1 MMKKNNLT
9 NWFFITGLAFFLTT
23 GCAPPLDVNPC
34 FEVVCEN
41 DGTCFDGVCFCP
53 AGFIGLNCELFD
65 PTQVQA
71 LLNEGITPIELI
83 NANIPLE
90 NLYGM
95 QFEDGLIFYL
105 NTDDG
110 TGLLAGLNDQTA
122 GAEWGCFGT
131 DIVGVPNLMNI
142 IIPNP
147 ETEEGGRLGDGAA
160 NTDAILMECNQGSI
174 AASSARSL
182 GPDWYLPSRG
192 ELNLMWEILADP
204 DGNGE
209 NTGFADPQNLGRFV
223 PETYWS
229 STEGDSD
236 ISAWSQ
242 NFSNGMQVND
252 VKGFEYRVRA
262 VRAF

>member
-110 TGLLAGLNDQTA
+110 TGMIAAAEDQD
-122 GAEWGCFGT
+122 ESEFWGCSGD
-131 DIVGVPNLMNI
+131 DISELSNVANLPAEIDLEVGARI
-142 IIPNP
+142 D
-147 ETEEGGRLGDGAA
+147 DGLA
-160 NTDAILMECNQGSI
+160 NTDAIISECNGRFV
-174 AASSARSL
+174 AARLCREL
-182 GPDWYLPSRG
+182 GDAWFLPSRA
-192 ELNLMWEILADP
+192 ELNLMYINLSSIEKAGFS
-204 DGNGE
+204 GN
-209 NTGFADPQNLGRFV
+209 F
-223 PETYWS
+223 YWS
-229 STEGDSD
+229 STEIDSD
-236 ISAWSQ
+236 FVWSQ
-242 NFSNGMQVND
+242 DFNNGRLINGLKSNGIS
-252 VKGFEYRVRA
+252 VRA
-262 VRAF
+262 ARSF